1 MRKLNEFRR
10 NHPPPIEKMLTKY
23 TGRGISIL
31 VIFILFAV
39 LIHTVTAKSIPGADF
54 YTFWVAGRALFL
66 DGIDPY
72 SQVVTEQA
80 QMGKLGR
87 LAPPDEDQM
96 AFAYP
101 PYGLIAVLPTIPMSF
116 DWAISFWLAFN
127 TLVYLTM
134 CFLVLPPSV
143 RSFSTVS
150 LLLFPIFLNLI
161 LGTFDILLSLGIFL
175 FFGFITMRQQRSLPL
190 QIAAGILLAWGTMK
204 PQFIWLVLLF
214 AVLYAIRERL
224 LVFLVSFAGSMVV
237 FLGLSFYWVPEWLT
251 KWIARVQEY
260 ALYVQGQPTL
270 TELLRVF
277 MPAQPGLVLTGI
289 AFVLCVLF
297 TVYLLCLWWKGH
309 LHWFKVLAWMA
320 MMTYLFHLH
329 GISYEQIIF
338 FIPMI
343 LWLGL
348 KGTWRSK
355 EVLVFWTGAVV
366 ISWLA
371 FATGTNIVALDR
383 APVLFNA
390 VWVAW
395 LLSRPGM
402 QI

>member
-1 MRKLNEFRR
+1 MQELHGFSHNP
-10 NHPPPIEKMLTKY
+10 HPPRAKMLKKNI
-23 TGRGISIL
+23 GRGISIL
-31 VIFILFAV
+31 VGFILFAS
-39 LIHTVTAKSIPGADF
+39 LIHSVTANSIPGADF

-66 DGIDPY
+66 DGINPY

-80 QMGKLGR
+80 QLGILGR
-87 LAPPDEDQM
+87 LARPDEDQM

-101 PYGLIAVLPTIPMSF
+101 PYGLVAVLPTIPMSF

-127 TLVYLTM
+127 TLAFLTI

-143 RSFSTVS
+143 RSFSVIS

-161 LGTFDILLSLGIFL
+161 LGNFDILLSIGIFL
-175 FFGFITMRQQRSLPL
+175 FFGLIAMRQHRSVPL
-190 QIAAGILLAWGTMK
+190 QMAAGVLMAWGTMK

-214 AVLYAIRERL
+214 AVLYAVRERL
-224 LVFLVSFAGSMVV
+224 LVFMASFVGSLVMF
-237 FLGLSFYWVPEWLT
+237 FGLAFYWVPGWPTE
-251 KWIARVQEY
+251 WIARVQEY
-260 ALYVQGQPTL
+260 ARYVQGQPTL

-277 MPAQPGLVLTGI
+277 MPAQSALVLTGI

-297 TVYLLCLWWKGH
+297 TLYLCYRWWKGY
-309 LHWFKVLAWMA
+309 LHWFKVLAWMG

-343 LWLGL
+343 LWLGI
-348 KGTWRSK
+348 KGTWKSK
-355 EVLVFWTGAVV
+355 EVLAFWAGTLV

-371 FATGTNIVALDR
+371 FVTGAYLPALDR

-390 VWVAW
+390 IWVAW
-395 LLSRPGM
+395 LLSKPGL
-402 QI
+402 QV